1 MVRFKIRKKIKTRL
15 TPDLIGRIARER
27 REVRTLARFI
37 FFELL
42 DRKKRKS
49 LQAVLLEHESRI
61 MNRITSMCEQIL
73 QFLRNR
79 PTYKKVINFDLQMAL
94 ECPPSVY
101 NPRMRTTRLV
111 NYTRKFQM
119 YELYVI
125 ISRVQD
131 EHFKSAV
138 AMIEHVCNRKERE
151 WWSNSPW
158 CAIFA
163 TLRIAWYFDPSEI
176 KVLCNSDE
184 DLAELQKQWQRDV
197 DFNARALEIW
207 PAFSA
212 TNSIKVLEQV
222 YGLVHSIIC
231 KDSRFDNQAFC
242 MKSKEFPLKE
252 DSGLQELAQFQ
263 PFYESVGIGMLIC
276 KSKIDKIMH
285 AIVFQTKGTKDS
297 VFFEDTNGSNLEET
311 FWEDTNEFSVLQV
324 ILVSKP
330 PHEVPFPRA

>member
-1 MVRFKIRKKIKTRL
+1 
-15 TPDLIGRIARER
+15 
-27 REVRTLARFI
+27 
-37 FFELL
+37 
-42 DRKKRKS
+42 
-49 LQAVLLEHESRI
+49 
-61 MNRITSMCEQIL
+61 
-73 QFLRNR
+73 
-79 PTYKKVINFDLQMAL
+79 
-94 ECPPSVY
+94 
-101 NPRMRTTRLV
+101 
-111 NYTRKFQM
+111 M

-138 AMIEHVCNRKERE
+138 SMIEHVCNWKERE
-151 WWSNSPW
+151 WWSNSGW
-158 CAIFA
+158 CAIFS

-176 KVLCNSDE
+176 KVLCKSDE
-184 DLAELQKQWQRDV
+184 DLAELQKQWKRDV
-197 DFNARALEIW
+197 DFNAHALKIW
-207 PAFSA
+207 PALSA